1 MLGYQYKNNQ
11 LFKPLRRGQNMELE
25 DQQREYLEE
34 LEESEEWHLM
44 DDYRDLGLI
53 PGDFY

>member
-1 MLGYQYKNNQ
+1 M
-11 LFKPLRRGQNMELE
+11 RLE
-25 DQQREYLEE
+25 DQEEEDQEE

-44 DDYRDLGLI
+44 DDYRDLGLS

>member
-1 MLGYQYKNNQ
+1 
-11 LFKPLRRGQNMELE
+11 MELE
-25 DQQREYLEE
+25 DQQGEDLEE